1 MKIENSYFCV
11 RQILMVMVILGLLSS
26 CSLLQTQSYDSDDS
40 GSVVSDDYDYKL
52 APGDIL
58 DIFVWRNPEVSAE
71 GIPVRPDGK
80 ISAPLVD
87 SLMANG
93 KTTGQLAEDIEAI
106 LSEYIKEPL
115 VTVTV
120 KQIRG
125 GFEQQVRVVGEATN
139 PSALPFSKDMTVL
152 DVMIAVGGLTEFAD
166 GNKATIVRS
175 FGGENKTINVRLDD
189 LLKSGEVGANKSVY
203 PGDILVIPEALF

>member
-1 MKIENSYFCV
+1 MKTGYPYICV
-11 RQILMVMVILGLLSS
+11 RQFFLAIFVIGTFSS
-26 CSLLQTQSYDSDDS
+26 CSLFQTQDYDDDT
-40 GSVVSDDYDYKL
+40 GADYSDDYDYKL
-52 APGDIL
+52 APGDSL
-58 DIFVWRNPEVSAE
+58 DIFVWRNPEVSAD

-87 SLMANG
+87 SLMASG
-93 KTTGQLAEDIEAI
+93 KTTSQLADDIETI

-125 GFEQQVRVVGEATN
+125 GFDQQIRVVGEANN
-139 PSALPFSKDMTVL
+139 PRALAFSKDMTVL
-152 DVMIAVGGLTEFAD
+152 DVMLAVGGLTEFAD
-166 GNKATIVRS
+166 GNKATIVRGTGTS
-175 FGGENKTINVRLDD
+175 EKIIIVRLDD
-189 LLKSGEVGANKSVY
+189 LLRSGDIEANKNVQ